1 MCQNPGNLG
10 TEKGFKC
17 DMFYNTICNIARYA
31 DDNTLYFSTFNLDI
45 KIQEIGGMH
54 QQHP

>member
-31 DDNTLYFSTFNLDI
+31 DDNTLYFSTFNLD
-45 KIQEIGGMH
+45 KRIQEIGGMH